1 MKFIIPPLSQSESD
15 RLAPS
20 IVINASKSLVRWH
33 YLCGLGCLLFGAG
46 AAWYVM
52 LTLQWGAAL
61 GILRGARS
69 VLSDN
74 AILGFAGLVAL
85 LPVINA
91 ITFFRS
97 ASAQKKFASSGLVV
111 DLHPAMCRLRAV
123 WRMLAISMTLVI
135 SVPIALAIIE
145 RIGT

>member
-1 MKFIIPPLSQSESD
+1 VKFIVPPFSQNESE

-20 IVINASKSLVRWH
+20 VVINASKSLVRWH

-52 LTLQWGAAL
+52 LTMQWGSAV
-61 GILRGARS
+61 GILRGAPE

-74 AILGFAGLVAL
+74 AILGFAGIVAL
-85 LPVINA
+85 LPVLNA
-91 ITFFRS
+91 VAFFRS
-97 ASAQKKFASSGLVV
+97 ASAQKKFAASGLVA

-123 WRMLAISMTLVI
+123 WRTLSISLTFV
-135 SVPIALAIIE
+135 IALPVALLIMAKW
-145 RIGT
+145 GS